1 MVQGLQRVVVT
12 GLGAITPIGNDVS
25 SYWEGLST
33 ARNGVAGI
41 TLFDASRHACRFAA
55 EVKDFDPS
63 GWLELKESKRWDRFC
78 QFGVIAAKQ
87 AVAHAGLTID
97 ESNQHRVGT
106 AIGSGVGGLLMMETQ
121 AHVLKDR
128 GPDRVSPFC
137 VPMMIPNMA
146 TGLTAIALGAKG
158 PSSAVAT
165 ACAAGSN
172 AIGDAYRLIQLGL
185 ADAMVC
191 GGAESAITPL
201 GVAGFA
207 SAKALSFRNDDPATA
222 SRPFDAKRNG
232 FVIGEGAGVIV
243 LESLEHAQARG
254 AQILAEVVGYGM
266 TCDAHHITSPT
277 PGGVGGAE
285 AMRLALKDAQ
295 LEPEAVDYVNAHG
308 TSTQANDSN
317 ETAAIKSALGDWAYR
332 IPVSSTKSMTGH
344 LLGGSGGIE
353 AVAAVLA
360 IEHNLVPPTINY
372 QNPDPACDLDVVPNQ
387 AREHTLNV
395 VLSNSFG
402 FGGHNVCLAF
412 RRMA

>member
-63 GWLELKESKRWDRFC
+63 GWLEPKESKRWDRFC

-185 ADAMVC
+185 ADVMVA

-207 SAKALSFRNDDPATA
+207 SAKALSFRNDDPTTA
-222 SRPFDAKRNG
+222 SRPFDAERNG

-277 PGGVGGAE
+277 PGGGGGAE
-285 AMRLALKDAQ
+285 AMRLALKDAR

-317 ETAAIKSALGDWAYR
+317 ETSAIKSALGDWAYQ